1 MSNHGKGNDKGDKD
15 DQGKQGFSSRWAR
28 RKQAVKAANE
38 SENNV
43 THAEGADI
51 TGTVEPVELDR
62 EQKLEQLN
70 QLTDADMPEIESL
83 DEEADFSN
91 FMSKGVS
98 EALRKRALKKL
109 FHGASYNLR
118 DGLDEYDD
126 DYTFFEK
133 LDPNTITSDMKH
145 MIEVEAKK
153 ERLLLEEQALQ
164 EELERQEAQEM
175 EMEMDEA
182 DDEEEVTLKDGDE
195 TLELSDAAIEQSETI
210 QVDGGETEE
219 RDDLQPQTPSLN
231 TKPKKPPTLH

>member
-1 MSNHGKGNDKGDKD
+1 
-15 DQGKQGFSSRWAR
+15 
-28 RKQAVKAANE
+28 
-38 SENNV
+38 
-43 THAEGADI
+43 
-51 TGTVEPVELDR
+51 R

-175 EMEMDEA
+175 EMDEA

-210 QVDGGETEE
+210 QLDGGETEE